1 MLRMNLKKGKR
12 INTYDKLSQTKDL
25 EVFNISNLGNNHYKI
40 NSEKN
45 NIDMIN
51 DILHQNVK
59 NNHPIKTSY
68 ENKSNINKERRYY
81 ITHTDNFLTINCNDR
96 DFYNHI
102 KNLKKITLNT
112 VNAVGCR
119 KAPFEITNVKV
130 YVVHKNYQPL
140 IGKATINGYSVKIV
154 LVNEKETK
162 RKNIIQRDYNYSI
175 DYFDFFDNS
184 NVKDNLQLIKSANN
198 HATRKHSVVEKQIK
212 MVYFDKKRERFNTI
226 NIMVFYCEKCR
237 KYFCFYQQFILE
249 LKQYNIVLNDFLA
262 EFYDEYNNNLSTHS
276 GSLRIKSILAK
287 YGYSVS
293 KEKKL
298 NARKRFQILSF
309 IIDRGIMSKAEVLS
323 HIQYLINY
331 NGKKESNKNAVLKW
345 KEDIF
350 NIVNKR
356 N

>member
-1 MLRMNLKKGKR
+1 
-12 INTYDKLSQTKDL
+12 
-25 EVFNISNLGNNHYKI
+25 
-40 NSEKN
+40 
-45 NIDMIN
+45 
-51 DILHQNVK
+51 
-59 NNHPIKTSY
+59 
-68 ENKSNINKERRYY
+68 
-81 ITHTDNFLTINCNDR
+81 
-96 DFYNHI
+96 
-102 KNLKKITLNT
+102 
-112 VNAVGCR
+112 
-119 KAPFEITNVKV
+119 
-130 YVVHKNYQPL
+130 
-140 IGKATINGYSVKIV
+140 
-154 LVNEKETK
+154 
-162 RKNIIQRDYNYSI
+162 
-175 DYFDFFDNS
+175 
-184 NVKDNLQLIKSANN
+184 
-198 HATRKHSVVEKQIK
+198 
-212 MVYFDKKRERFNTI
+212 
-226 NIMVFYCEKCR
+226 MVFYCEKCR